1 MSSDKPSVPYVV
13 RYPWYMKLLVSPLIG
28 VLVLVL
34 IPNPTPVAFELWEQ
48 RNLAFRLCM
57 LLAGAMIPVGIAEIF
72 FARWVFT
79 ESGIEKRTKFLR
91 KEFRPYSEIEAV
103 EYRPADLFQPAFL
116 TITFS
121 GLQTI
126 KIVSG
131 LANLQ
136 KIATILATYGN
147 KLLSPELP
155 AKKNDQKW
163 QKNTR

>member
-1 MSSDKPSVPYVV
+1 MSLDRPSVPYVV
-13 RYPWYMKLLVSPLIG
+13 KYPWYMKLLVSPLIG
-28 VLVLVL
+28 VLVLL
-34 IPNPTPVAFELWEQ
+34 LFPNPTPLAFELWEQ

-57 LLAGAMIPVGIAEIF
+57 LFGGVIIPVGIAEIF

-79 ESGIEKRTKFLR
+79 DSGIEERTKFLR

-103 EYRPADLFQPAFL
+103 EYRPANIFQPAFL

-121 GLQTI
+121 GLHTI
-126 KIVSG
+126 KIASG

-136 KIATILATYGN
+136 RIDSILATYGN

>member
-1 MSSDKPSVPYVV
+1 MSLDRPYVPYVV
-13 RYPWYMKLLVSPLIG
+13 KYPWYVKLLVSPLIG
-28 VLVLVL
+28 VLVLL
-34 IPNPTPVAFELWEQ
+34 LFPNPTPLAFELWEQ

-57 LLAGAMIPVGIAEIF
+57 LFGWVIIPVGIAEIF

-103 EYRPADLFQPAFL
+103 EYRPADIFQPAFL

-136 KIATILATYGN
+136 RIATILATYGN